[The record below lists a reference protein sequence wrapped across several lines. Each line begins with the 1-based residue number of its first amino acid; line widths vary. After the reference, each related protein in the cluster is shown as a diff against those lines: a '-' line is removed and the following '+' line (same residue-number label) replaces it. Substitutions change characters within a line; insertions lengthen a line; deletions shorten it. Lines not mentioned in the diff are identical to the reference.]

1 MSSRGGD
8 SYGKNLKFISHKDKN
23 YQKKNTL
30 NKKTYKKTDIFK
42 IFEYILSFYKFIKLY
57 FGKIDVKYKNINS
70 QGEGTVLFKNKKIDI
85 LFSSQFISSSKWREK
100 ISIYF
105 DYGKL
110 SIYLP
115 KPLEKEN
122 SKIFIENYKR
132 NIIKKV
138 KLNKSWS
145 FKNQLDCFI
154 QKLKKKD

>member
-1 MSSRGGD
+1 MKRCIGIKWLKTNLNKQNLGKIQQFTESRGGD

-30 NKKTYKKTDIFK
+30 NKKKLTKKQIYLKYLNTFCHSINLLN
-42 IFEYILSFYKFIKLY
+42 YI

-122 SKIFIENYKR
+122 SKILVE
-132 NIIKKV
+132 
-138 KLNKSWS
+138 
-145 FKNQLDCFI
+145 
-154 QKLKKKD
+154 

>member
-1 MSSRGGD
+1 MNTFCHSI
-8 SYGKNLKFISHKDKN
+8 NLLN
-23 YQKKNTL
+23 Y
-30 NKKTYKKTDIFK
+30 I
-42 IFEYILSFYKFIKLY
+42 

-115 KPLEKEN
+115 KPLEKKEN

-154 QKLKKKD
+154 QKIKKKRLNLIFVIRMKL